1 MAIQSIEIIRG
12 AIPLVTPFVTSYGS
26 ETGRNFLLV
35 HIIGDDAEGWGEC
48 VALTDPLYSSE
59 YIDGADVVIR
69 KYLMSFIGPQT
80 TSHEFSSAAME
91 INGHHMAK
99 AAIESALLDYELR
112 ERSESLAQHLGVTRT
127 SVPSGV
133 SVGIHR
139 SLDELVHTVDGY
151 VTDGYQRVKIKIDK
165 GYDIEPVRVLRE
177 SFGPELLL
185 QVDANSAYS
194 LDDTAH
200 LSRLDEFNLLLIEQ
214 PFAQDDFASHIE
226 LARRIRTPICLDES
240 ITSFDLARTAV
251 EIGACSVVNV
261 KPGRVGGL
269 HEAVRIHDYCR
280 QHDVAVWCGGMFET
294 GVGRA
299 MNIAFA
305 ALPGCTLP
313 GDISATSRYF
323 RRDITPSVEIVD
335 GHVEVPQGV
344 GIGVTPTA
352 EILDELATQRST
364 AWSSAS

>member
-12 AIPLVTPFVTSYGS
+12 SLPLVTPFVTSYGNES
-26 ETGRNFLLV
+26 GRNFLLV
-35 HIIGDDAEGWGEC
+35 HVIGDEAEGWGEC

-69 KYLMSFIGPQT
+69 KYLVSFIGPHT
-80 TSHEFSSAAME
+80 TSHDFSSAASA

-112 ERSESLAQHLGVTRT
+112 ERNESLAHYLGVTRAA
-127 SVPSGV
+127 VPSGV

-139 SLDELVHTVDGY
+139 SIDELIRTVNGY
-151 VTDGYQRVKIKIDK
+151 LTEGYQRVKIKIDK
-165 GYDIEPVRVLRE
+165 GYDIEPVRALRE
-177 SFGPELLL
+177 SFGSQLLL

-194 LDDTAH
+194 IDDVAH
-200 LSRLDEFNLLLIEQ
+200 LSRLDDFNLLLIEQ
-214 PFAQDDFASHIE
+214 PFAQDDFVSHRD
-226 LARRIRTPICLDES
+226 LARQVHTPICLDES
-240 ITSFDLARTAV
+240 ITSFDLAKSAV

-269 HEAVRIHDYCR
+269 HEAVRIHDYCLE
-280 QHDVAVWCGGMFET
+280 HDVAVWCGGMFET

-323 RRDITPSVEIVD
+323 DRDITAPVELVD
-335 GHVEVPQGV
+335 GHIAVPTGP
-344 GIGVTPTA
+344 GIGVTPIA
-352 EILDELATQRST
+352 ETLDELATQRTTIWRSET
-364 AWSSAS
+364 

>member
-12 AIPLVTPFVTSYGS
+12 SLPLVKPFVTSYGNES
-26 ETGRNFLLV
+26 GRNFLLV
-35 HIIGDDAEGWGEC
+35 HVIGDEAEGWGEC

-69 KYLMSFIGPQT
+69 KYLVSFIGPHT
-80 TSHEFSSAAME
+80 TSHEFSSAASA

-112 ERSESLAQHLGVTRT
+112 ERNESLAHYLGVTRAA
-127 SVPSGV
+127 VPSGV

-139 SLDELVHTVDGY
+139 SIDELIRTVNGY
-151 VTDGYQRVKIKIDK
+151 LTEGYQRVKIKIDK
-165 GYDIEPVRVLRE
+165 GYDIEPVRALRE
-177 SFGPELLL
+177 SFGPQLLL

-194 LDDTAH
+194 LSDTAH

-214 PFAQDDFASHIE
+214 PFAQDDFVSHRE
-226 LARRIRTPICLDES
+226 LARKIRTPICLDES
-240 ITSFDLARTAV
+240 ITSFELARTAV

-269 HEAVRIHDYCR
+269 HEAVRIHDYCLA
-280 QHDVAVWCGGMFET
+280 HDVAVWCGGMFET

-299 MNIAFA
+299 MNTVFA

-323 RRDITPSVEIVD
+323 DRDITTPVELTD
-335 GHVEVPQGV
+335 GHIAVPAGP
-344 GIGVTPTA
+344 GIGVAPLD
-352 EILDELATQRST
+352 EILEDVVTQRDT
-364 AWSSAS
+364 VWRSAT